1 MKKIPF
7 SVIPF
12 MLFLGFINLFTSC
25 SGDNV
30 AAMQLKVD
38 SLQSELE
45 NYRAEKA
52 AIAAHLVR
60 FDSLDF
66 DIYSNQR
73 WEQLGISHSND
84 IKVTYPDG
92 HQTSDINTHIDELKP
107 LFVFAPD
114 TKIIEHPIKFGSG
127 DWTCVTG
134 VMTGTFSKPMPIGA
148 GKTIPPTGKPFKL
161 NMCTVGH
168 WKDGKMIAETL
179 FWDNA
184 TLMKQIGLGN

>member
-1 MKKIPF
+1 MKMISPV
-7 SVIPF
+7 VIGF
-12 MLFLGFINLFTSC
+12 MLLSGAAFLVSSC

-30 AAMQLKVD
+30 AALTLKVD
-38 SLQSELE
+38 SLRAEIAR
-45 NYRAEKA
+45 YKAEKA
-52 AIAAHLVR
+52 AIEANLVR

-66 DIYSNQR
+66 NVYSNQK
-73 WEQLGISHSND
+73 WDMLGVSHSND

-114 TKIIEHPIKFGSG
+114 TKITEHPIKFGSG
-127 DWTCVTG
+127 NWTCVTG
-134 VMTGTFSKPMPIGA
+134 ILTGTFSKPMPVGN
-148 GKTIPPTGKPFKL
+148 GKTIPPTGKSFKL

-168 WKDGKMIAETL
+168 WKDGKMTEEIL

-184 TLMKQIGLGN
+184 ALMKQIGVPD